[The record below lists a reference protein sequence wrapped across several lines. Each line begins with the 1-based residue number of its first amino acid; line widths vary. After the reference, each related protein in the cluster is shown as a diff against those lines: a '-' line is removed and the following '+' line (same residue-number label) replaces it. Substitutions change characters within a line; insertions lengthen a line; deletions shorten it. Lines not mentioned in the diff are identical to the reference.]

1 MLTNM
6 RDGEI
11 LMPLEDAE
19 LDLLPAIE
27 DHLLLSIPM
36 QVLTPEEVAS
46 GDMPSGDD
54 WEVLAEEDFDK
65 AVKKKNRRTI
75 PYEIKGRCSLMTIK
89 RDQ

>member
-1 MLTNM
+1 
-6 RDGEI
+6 
-11 LMPLEDAE
+11 MPLEDAE

-46 GDMPSGDD
+46 GDIPSGDD

-65 AVKKKNRRTI
+65 AVKKEKQADNPFTKL
-75 PYEIKGRCSLMTIK
+75 KGMFPDD
-89 RDQ
+89 DQA